1 MTSRGQRELTFYYVM
16 LQERFTALFRM
27 SEMFLTNYNSS
38 SFDFFFKSLFYSIML
53 FSFVRRC
60 LYLTKT
66 GDDVVLS

>member
-38 SFDFFFKSLFYSIML
+38 SFDFFQKSIL
-53 FSFVRRC
+53 
-60 LYLTKT
+60 LYYAI
-66 GDDVVLS
+66 

>member
-1 MTSRGQRELTFYYVM
+1 MTSRGQHELTFYYVM

-27 SEMFLTNYNSS
+27 SEMFFTNYNSS
-38 SFDFFFKSLFYSIML
+38 SFDFFKSLFYSIML

-66 GDDVVLS
+66 GDGVVLS